1 MILSEATLLYE
12 FYSFDSRDSCSF
24 FRFRLC
30 FHSAFRDCGA
40 YTGVRPYGIA
50 IFVFV
55 FVSVFVLVKSN
66 AFYKHFW

>member
-1 MILSEATLLYE
+1 MILSGATILYE
-12 FYSFDSRDSCSF
+12 FFSFNSRDSCSF

-55 FVSVFVLVKSN
+55 FVLVFVKSK